1 MALENPPVNKRFSF
15 HAVPLWALLVGTL
28 LVTAIAISYGGG
40 EYIRA
45 QEMTRMLAQHQK
57 KVESSLTLLAS
68 AMADAVVVQ
77 DTPVLKKA
85 VDEMNDI
92 VEGVHSVRIIND
104 FNKQI
109 FSWQSD
115 EPVTGDLKQFTSEI
129 RRGKDQ
135 YMGKLL
141 LVWDTGETVK
151 EIAKHIQEV
160 RVNIAIF
167 MAITGLVMLIWIHL
181 LVIDP
186 VMRINQRLKM
196 GTESEP
202 LKEHWWTARELLR
215 LKNTVSQLEEV
226 TISKEELEKEVELR
240 KEAEVALIDLRD
252 EALEASRAKSAFLA
266 NMSHELRT
274 PLNAIIGYSEM
285 LKEDAADQE
294 LDFYVEDLGKIH
306 SAGRHLLT
314 LINEVLDL
322 SKVEA
327 GKMELHL
334 ETFDLTEL
342 IRAVVS
348 TIEPLANK
356 NSNSIRH
363 EGIDSSLLMR
373 ADFTKVRQI
382 LLNLLS
388 NAVKFTDHG
397 VVTISV
403 KYESREGIE
412 GVDIDVI
419 DSGIGIS
426 KEAIEGIFEPFQ
438 QADASTTRKYGGT
451 GLGLSLCRRF
461 CEMMGGK
468 IRVESEVGKGA
479 KFSIWLPQTVGEESV
494 DVTSSKRKAKAQ
506 LPNPKDMRLPEGVSN
521 HLKSGERRK
530 RIATVLTIDDDPNVL
545 ELMGRVYYRE
555 GFRAISARSGEEG
568 VDLARKLK
576 PDLITLD
583 IMMPGMDGWEVLSK
597 LKEDEELRG
606 IPVIMVSIV
615 ENKPMALDVGALAS
629 LSKPISWD
637 RLLDLTRM
645 AVRGQLTTIK

>member
-1 MALENPPVNKRFSF
+1 LTLETFPVSKRFSF
-15 HAVPLWALLVGTL
+15 HATPLWVLLVGTM

-45 QEMTRMLAQHQK
+45 QEMSRLLAQHQK

-77 DTPVLKKA
+77 DTPILKKA

-104 FNKQI
+104 FNRQI
-109 FSWQSD
+109 FSWQSGT
-115 EPVTGDLKQFTSEI
+115 PVMGDLKQFTSEI

-141 LVWDTGETVK
+141 LVWDSGETVK
-151 EIAKHIQEV
+151 EIARQIQEV
-160 RVNIAIF
+160 RFNIAIF
-167 MAITGLVMLIWIHL
+167 MTITGLVMLIWMHM

-186 VMRINQRLKM
+186 VMRINQRLKL
-196 GTESEP
+196 GSASEP
-202 LKEHWWTARELLR
+202 LKQHWWTARELLR
-215 LKNTVSQLEEV
+215 LKHTVSQLEEV
-226 TISKEELEKEVELR
+226 TISKEELEKEVERR

-274 PLNAIIGYSEM
+274 PLNAVIGYSEM
-285 LKEDAADQE
+285 LKDDAIDQGMED
-294 LDFYVEDLGKIH
+294 YVDDLGKIH

-342 IRAVVS
+342 IRAVTS
-348 TIEPLANK
+348 TIDPMAKK
-356 NSNSIRH
+356 NSNSIRTVRL
-363 EGIDSSLLMR
+363 DSPLLMR

-388 NAVKFTDHG
+388 NAIKFTDHG
-397 VVTISV
+397 EVTISINHKSV
-403 KYESREGIE
+403 E
-412 GVDIDVI
+412 GVEGVEIDVM
-419 DSGIGIS
+419 DSGIGITR
-426 KEAIEGIFEPFQ
+426 EAMECIFEPFQ

-451 GLGLSLCRRF
+451 GLGLALCRRF
-461 CEMMGGK
+461 CEMMGGY
-468 IRVESEVGKGA
+468 IRVKSEVGKGA
-479 KFSIWLPQTVGEESV
+479 IFTIWLPQTVDEVNIEH
-494 DVTSSKRKAKAQ
+494 DADKRKTKTLAT
-506 LPNPKDMRLPEGVSN
+506 NPKDKRLPEGAAN
-521 HLKSGERRK
+521 HLKRSERRK
-530 RIATVLTIDDDPNVL
+530 RIATVLTIDDDPSVL
-545 ELMGRVYYRE
+545 ELMERVYNRE

-568 VDLARKLK
+568 LDLARKVN

-583 IMMPGMDGWEVLSK
+583 IMMPGMDGWEVLRK
-597 LKEDEELRG
+597 MKEDEVLRE

-629 LSKPISWD
+629 LTKPIAWD

-645 AVRGQLTTIK
+645 AVRGQLKTIK

>member
-1 MALENPPVNKRFSF
+1 VSKRLSF
-15 HAVPLWALLVGTL
+15 HAIPLWVLLVGTL
-28 LVTAIAISYGGG
+28 LITAIAISYGGG

-77 DTPVLKKA
+77 DTPVLKKT
-85 VDEMNDI
+85 VDEMNEI
-92 VEGVHSVRIIND
+92 VEGVHNVRIIND

-115 EPVTGDLKQFTSEI
+115 KPVTGEVKQFTSEI

-135 YMGKLL
+135 YLGKLL

-151 EIAKHIQEV
+151 EIAGHIQQV
-160 RVNIAIF
+160 RINIAIF
-167 MAITGLVMLIWIHL
+167 MAITGLVILIWMHL

-186 VMRINQRLKM
+186 VMRINQRLKL
-196 GTESEP
+196 GSGSEP
-202 LKEHWWTARELLR
+202 LKQHWWTARELLR
-215 LKNTVSQLEEV
+215 LKHTVARLEEV
-226 TISKEELEKEVELR
+226 TISKEELEKEVERR
-240 KEAEVALIDLRD
+240 KDAEVALIDLRD

-285 LKEDAADQE
+285 LKDDANDQE
-294 LDFYVEDLGKIH
+294 MEDYVDDLGKIH

-348 TIEPLANK
+348 TLEPMAKK
-356 NSNSIRH
+356 NSNSIRS
-363 EGIDSSLLMR
+363 EGLGSPLLMR

-382 LLNLLS
+382 LFNLLS
-388 NAVKFTDHG
+388 NAIKFTDHG
-397 VVTISV
+397 EVTILV
-403 KYESREGIE
+403 KNESMEGAKGIEEGIE
-412 GVDIDVI
+412 IDVI
-419 DSGIGIS
+419 DSGIGITQ
-426 KEAIEGIFEPFQ
+426 KAMEGIFEPFQ

-451 GLGLSLCRRF
+451 GLGLALCRRF
-461 CEMMGGK
+461 CEMMGGYIK
-468 IRVESEVGKGA
+468 VESEVGKGTV
-479 KFSIWLPQTVGEESV
+479 FSIWLPLTVDEESIENNV
-494 DVTSSKRKAKAQ
+494 SKRKARVQAA
-506 LPNPKDMRLPEGVSN
+506 NPKDKRLPEGAAN
-521 HLKSGERRK
+521 HLKKPERRK

-545 ELMGRVYYRE
+545 ELMERIYNRE
-555 GFRAISARSGEEG
+555 GFRAVSARSGEDGIE
-568 VDLARKLK
+568 LARKLK

-583 IMMPGMDGWEVLSK
+583 IMMPGMDGWEVLRRM
-597 LKEDEELRG
+597 KEDEVLRE

-629 LSKPISWD
+629 LTKPIAWD

-645 AVRGQLTTIK
+645 AVRGELTTIK